1 MMSEKRLIVMGEE
14 KIYPKEAPL
23 YEISKDYK
31 SNFKSPIVL
40 AYVNKNLRELHWI
53 PSNNDEVEF
62 LDLKTENGRKAY
74 MRSLSFIFIRSVK
87 EIYPNARVKI
97 KHSLSQ
103 GLYCEVEG
111 IEGRDGLREHDV
123 VLIEEKMR
131 EIIERDEVFEK
142 FSIKVDQESDYY
154 DFPGGKRKNIFKY
167 RESDTVNVYRCGWLE
182 DYFYGYMVHT
192 AGILNTFTLHFY
204 KEGIVIL
211 GPDPQHPTV
220 VSKFLHQPKLF
231 GIYKESKDWA
241 KIIGVDSVFSL
252 NKVIEENHYPELV
265 RISEARQEKRIS
277 QIADMISQ
285 DREKGRIVLIAGPSS
300 SGKTSFAQRLSVQLL
315 VNGLRPVSI
324 SLDDYFVDREKT
336 PLDEDGNYDFE
347 SIDAI
352 DLELFNE
359 HLEKLISGYEVDIPV
374 FNFQTGKR
382 EYKPGRTLKVHEDQT
397 IIIEGIHG
405 LNPRL
410 TQSVPEGNKFRIY
423 ISALTQINLDDHN
436 RIATT
441 DLRLIR
447 RIVRD
452 NRFRGHDA
460 RKTISM
466 WPSVRRGEEKNIFP
480 FQENADVMF
489 NSALI
494 YELSVLKRYANHL
507 LKDIEVGEVQYP
519 EAKRLIKFLQY
530 FIPLEDE
537 TDIPVVSLLRE
548 FVGGS
553 RIV

>member
-1 MMSEKRLIVMGEE
+1 M
-14 KIYPKEAPL
+14 IY
-23 YEISKDYK
+23 
-31 SNFKSPIVL
+31 
-40 AYVNKNLRELHWI
+40 
-53 PSNNDEVEF
+53 
-62 LDLKTENGRKAY
+62 
-74 MRSLSFIFIRSVK
+74 
-87 EIYPNARVKI
+87 
-97 KHSLSQ
+97 
-103 GLYCEVEG
+103 
-111 IEGRDGLREHDV
+111 
-123 VLIEEKMR
+123 
-131 EIIERDEVFEK
+131 
-142 FSIKVDQESDYY
+142 
-154 DFPGGKRKNIFKY
+154 
-167 RESDTVNVYRCGWLE
+167 
-182 DYFYGYMVHT
+182 
-192 AGILNTFTLHFY
+192 
-204 KEGIVIL
+204 
-211 GPDPQHPTV
+211 
-220 VSKFLHQPKLF
+220 
-231 GIYKESKDWA
+231 
-241 KIIGVDSVFSL
+241 
-252 NKVIEENHYPELV
+252 
-265 RISEARQEKRIS
+265 
-277 QIADMISQ
+277 Q
-285 DREKGRIVLIAGPSS
+285 DKEKGRIVLIAGPSS
-300 SGKTSFAQRLSVQLL
+300 SGKTSFAQRLAVQLL

-382 EYKPGRTLKVHEDQT
+382 EYKAGRTLKVHEDQT

-410 TQSVPEGNKFRIY
+410 TESVPEGNKFRIY

-530 FIPLEDE
+530 FIQLEDE